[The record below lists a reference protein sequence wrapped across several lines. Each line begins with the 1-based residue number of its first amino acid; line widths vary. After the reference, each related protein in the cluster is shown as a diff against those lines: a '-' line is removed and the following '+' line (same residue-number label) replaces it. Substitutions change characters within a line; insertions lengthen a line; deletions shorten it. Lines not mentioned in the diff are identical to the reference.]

1 MHENLAQKAIS
12 AALKANW
19 NDALELNKQVL
30 KYDPKDVDALNRLA
44 RAYSELGKITKAKK
58 TAQKVIGIDPHNT
71 IATKALEK
79 WKSLKEG
86 EKEIPSRFSARV
98 FLEEPGKT
106 KIITLLHLGDCG
118 KVIANLDSGDEVM
131 FKIGNHRISVCTVSK
146 KYIGRLPDDVSVN
159 LIKLIKMGN
168 EYQAFI
174 KSSKPQEVKI
184 FVRETKRAKE
194 LADIPSFT
202 SEKINYISFTPPEL
216 VHKKESLKEVVFGD
230 ED

>member
-1 MHENLAQKAIS
+1 MNESLAQKAIS

-19 NDALELNKQVL
+19 NDALELNKQIL
-30 KYDPKDVDALNRLA
+30 KNEPKDVDALNRLA
-44 RAYSELGKITKAKK
+44 RAYSELGKIIKAKK
-58 TAQKVIGIDPHNT
+58 TAEKAISIDPHNT
-71 IATKALEK
+71 IAAKALEK
-79 WKSLKEG
+79 WKNLKEG
-86 EKEIPSRFSARV
+86 EKDTPSKFSARA

-159 LIKLIKMGN
+159 LIKLIKAGN
-168 EYQAFI
+168 EYQAFV

-184 FVRETKRAKE
+184 FIRETKRAKE
-194 LADIPSFT
+194 LTDIPSFT

-216 VHKKESLKEVVFGD
+216 VHKKQTLNEISFRE